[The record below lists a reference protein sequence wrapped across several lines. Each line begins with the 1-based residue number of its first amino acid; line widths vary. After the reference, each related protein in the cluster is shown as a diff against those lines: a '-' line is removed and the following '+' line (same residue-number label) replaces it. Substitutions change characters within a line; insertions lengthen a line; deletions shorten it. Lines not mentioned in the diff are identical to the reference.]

1 MTKKTKR
8 RRAQKRRHDFFSQNK
23 PLIAIMCLAVFV
35 VLALVLLAR
44 NQENTEQLPLQA
56 ISKPKVDNPRLIHN
70 ELEALFHIMGIA
82 PVNIHR
88 EINQIPAFYLVEADL
103 PNIDLIEALEDR
115 LKGLP
120 GDYSV
125 EFDGDSTVTIER
137 SQETLIFVQFKTPPE
152 LPPDGPLIT
161 IIMDD
166 LGRSQRI
173 AETLVSFPEKVT
185 FAILPE
191 ESFAVDVAEIAHAFG
206 HEILLH
212 VPMEPQGY
220 PAVNPGSQALFVE
233 QSNIEIRRRFD
244 LLLSKI
250 PYVSG
255 TNNHMGSRFTEDA
268 EALSPVMESL
278 KEKDLF
284 FIDSLT
290 TGKSRVSEVAHK
302 FGVPSMSRDLFL
314 DNVAEVDAIQ
324 REITRLVDKALRDGM
339 AIGICHP
346 YPETIEALRLA
357 LPKISRSGITVVPAA
372 VLLQKKALKVER
384 SRLP

>member
-1 MTKKTKR
+1 MTKNTKR
-8 RRAQKRRHDFFSQNK
+8 RRTPKRRHDFISQNK
-23 PLIAIMCLAVFV
+23 HLIVIMCLAVFA

-44 NQENTEQLPLQA
+44 NQENAEQLPLQTK
-56 ISKPKVDNPRLIHN
+56 SKPKVDNLRLIHN

-82 PVNIHR
+82 PINIHR
-88 EINQIPAFYLVEADL
+88 DLNQIPAFYSVEADL
-103 PNIDLIEALEDR
+103 SNIELIESLEDR
-115 LKGLP
+115 LKELP

-125 EFDGDSTVTIER
+125 KFEGDSTVTIEGA
-137 SQETLIFVQFKTPPE
+137 QKTLIFVQFKTPQE

-166 LGRSQRI
+166 LGRSRRI

-191 ESFAVDVAEIAHAFG
+191 ESFAVNVAEIAHAFG

-220 PAVNPGSQALFVE
+220 PAVNPGSHALFVG
-233 QSNIEIRRRFD
+233 QSNIEIRRRID
-244 LLLSKI
+244 LWLSKI
-250 PYVSG
+250 PHVSG
-255 TNNHMGSRFTEDA
+255 SNNHMGSRFTEDA
-268 EALSPVMESL
+268 NALSPVMESL
-278 KEKDLF
+278 REKDLF

-290 TGKSRVSEVAHK
+290 TGKSRVSDVAQK

-314 DNVAEVDAIQ
+314 DNVAEVGAIQ
-324 REITRLVDKALRDGM
+324 REIKRLVDKALRDGM

-372 VLLQKKALKVER
+372 VLLQKKALKEEEAKFH
-384 SRLP
+384 

>member
-1 MTKKTKR
+1 
-8 RRAQKRRHDFFSQNK
+8 
-23 PLIAIMCLAVFV
+23 MCLAVFA

-44 NQENTEQLPLQA
+44 NQEYAEQLPLQTK
-56 ISKPKVDNPRLIHN
+56 SKPKVDNLRLIHN

-88 EINQIPAFYLVEADL
+88 DIDQVPAFYSVEADL
-103 PNIDLIEALEDR
+103 PNIDLVEALEDR

-120 GDYSV
+120 GEYSV
-125 EFDGDSTVTIER
+125 EFEGGGTVIIEKSR
-137 SQETLIFVQFKTPPE
+137 ETLVLVQFKTPPV

-166 LGRSQRI
+166 LGRSRRI

-191 ESFAVDVAEIAHAFG
+191 ESFAVKVAEIAHAFG

-220 PAVNPGSQALFVE
+220 PAVNPGSQALFVG
-233 QSNIEIRRRFD
+233 QSNIEIRRQFD
-244 LLLSKI
+244 SWLSKI
-250 PYVSG
+250 PHVSG

-268 EALSPVMESL
+268 KALSPVMESL
-278 KEKDLF
+278 KEKKLF

-290 TGKSRVSEVAHK
+290 TGKSRVSEVAQK

-314 DNVAEVDAIQ
+314 DNVAEVGAIQ
-324 REITRLVDKALRDGM
+324 GEITRLVDKALRNGM

-357 LPKISRSGITVVPAA
+357 LPKISRSGVSVVPAA
-372 VLLQKKALKVER
+372 VLLQKKVLKAEA
-384 SRLP
+384 SELP